1 MYYLCHIEKT
11 SEKNEQKLTMK
22 KIFSFISL
30 SLVCCALSAQTYI
43 TAAASYAGGEG
54 TKENPYQISNAAELA
69 KLANDVNAG
78 GNWSRGKYFVLTDD
92 IILNENLLGK
102 STSNLEG
109 QKAGKLLKPIGTFA
123 SYDSY
128 VPFMGVFD
136 GQGHTISGMYQ
147 AIYEANDALFRAAE
161 NAVVKNVN
169 IRDAYIYGGKY
180 CAGIVSF
187 GVNTTIAN
195 CSFEGQVKS
204 WEWYGAGIAGQVT
217 GSSRIVNCYTKS
229 NINAKSYLGGIVG
242 IIGKESDGSTG
253 ENPTVVENCYS
264 LSSLSATKGS
274 VGLIAGRVNAGA
286 MVRNCYYTPQAS
298 AEAIITN
305 YGTTENLTP
314 MDEAD
319 FASADFTATL
329 NTHAEAIAGACRWTQ
344 TETSPTL
351 DHTTFTPDEESI
363 DVNSQATDPIPAD
376 NDLHAEND
384 GGKVTLQWKMP
395 ANGKTVSY
403 NIYIGTG
410 QEAVEAMT
418 ENEAV
423 AKALTDT
430 CHTIQTENFHTT
442 LYWRVDAVDGQ
453 GKATKGYVWSF
464 RPAHLAFPEAEGYG
478 RFAKGGRGGK
488 VVYVTNLK
496 DSGEGSLRWAL
507 TNGTGPRTILF
518 KVSGLIDMHFDAT
531 FIDDEVTI
539 AGQSA
544 PGKGIC
550 LAHSDLSIGS
560 DNICRFIRARRGAGE
575 TGNALGV
582 AGADHT
588 IVDHVSASWGT
599 DETFSSRNSK
609 NITFQR
615 SIISEAL
622 GIAGHKNYPAG
633 TNHGYAATIGG
644 DIGSFHHNLLA
655 NCAGRNWSLGGGA
668 DASGAYAGRL
678 DIFNN
683 VVYNWATR
691 TTDGGAHEV
700 NFVGNYYKMGRG
712 TSLTTLLT
720 LEIEGNLKGTQSVY
734 VKGNV
739 RENLNG
745 TLTTDKLNDTYK
757 LNIRDGRG
765 SLDWNPWVSAPF
777 FPSHATIE
785 TAQEAYK
792 SVLSDIGA
800 NLPVADKT
808 DQRIINE
815 TLNRTYTYT
824 GSKSGIKGQI
834 DNEADCGGYE
844 VYPEE
849 RYADDFDSDWD
860 GLPDW
865 WEEIHATNAQSPT
878 GDFSDSNADTDRDGY
893 TALEEYLDFMAIP
906 HYLVKADTTI
916 IIDAAK
922 LFKGYSQAPVY
933 SVTNGD
939 GHLQVSVN
947 DRQITVKPL
956 VDNVISELS
965 ITVTDAA
972 GHSYTRR
979 IAFGVSAQAAT
990 TGIGQTRAD
999 MPASLRTF
1007 HLYATNGQLVHSGLC
1022 PKGSTCS
1029 TLPLGHLQA
1038 GIYVLKTTDTQGNI
1052 QTCKVVKE

>member
-1 MYYLCHIEKT
+1 
-11 SEKNEQKLTMK
+11 MK
-22 KIFSFISL
+22 KLISL
-30 SLVCCALSAQTYI
+30 LSLGLICCTMAAQTYV
-43 TAAASYAGGEG
+43 APASAYAGGDG
-54 TKENPYQISNAAELA
+54 TKENPYQISTAGELA
-69 KLANDVNAG
+69 KLAQDVNAG
-78 GNWSRGKYFVLTDD
+78 DNWSRGKYFVLTAD
-92 IILNENLLGK
+92 IVINENLLSK
-102 STSNLEG
+102 SASSLEG
-109 QKAGKLLKPIGTFA
+109 QKAGTLLKPIGTFA
-123 SYDSY
+123 NYDSY

-187 GVNTTIAN
+187 GVNTTIEN

-217 GSSRIVNCYTKS
+217 GASRILNCYAKS
-229 NINAKSYLGGIVG
+229 SINAKSYLGGIVG

-264 LSSLSATKGS
+264 LATLSATKGS
-274 VGLIAGRVNAGA
+274 VGMVAGRVNAA
-286 MVRNCYYTPQAS
+286 ATVRNCYYLTQGSAS
-298 AEAIITN
+298 AIITN
-305 YGTTENLTP
+305 HGKEENVKG
-314 MDEAD
+314 MAEAD
-319 FASADFTATL
+319 FATADFTTTL
-329 NTHAEAIAGACRWTQ
+329 NTNAEALPGACRWTQ
-344 TETSPTL
+344 TETSPTF
-351 DHTTFTPDEESI
+351 DHTTYTPDEETV
-363 DVNSQATDPIPAD
+363 DVNDQATDPLPA
-376 NDLHAEND
+376 NEDLHADNAE
-384 GGKVTLQWKMP
+384 GKVTLTWKAP
-395 ANGKTVSY
+395 ASGKVVSY
-403 NIYIGTG
+403 NIYIGIDAD
-410 QEAVEAMT
+410 EVASMT
-418 ENEAV
+418 EDKAS

-430 CHTIQTENFHTT
+430 CHTVLTT
-442 LYWRVDAVDGQ
+442 DYYTTRYWRVDAADAE
-453 GKATKGYVWSF
+453 GKVTKGEVWSF
-464 RPAHLAFPEAEGYG
+464 RPAHLAFPGAEGYG

-507 TNGTGPRTILF
+507 TNESGPRTILF
-518 KVSGLIDMHFDAT
+518 KVSGVIDMNFNPA

-550 LAHSDLSIGS
+550 LMHSDLSIGS

-575 TGNALGV
+575 TGNAMGV
-582 AGADHT
+582 AGANHT
-588 IVDHVSASWGT
+588 IVDHVTASWGT

-655 NCAGRNWSLGGGA
+655 NCAGRNWSMGGGA

-700 NFVGNYYKMGRG
+700 NFVGNYYKMGPG
-712 TSLTTLLT
+712 TTLKT
-720 LEIEGNLKGTQSVY
+720 LCTLDIEGNLKGTQSIY

-739 RENLNG
+739 RENTNG
-745 TLTTDKLNDTYK
+745 SLTTDKYGDTYVLK
-757 LNIRDGRG
+757 IHDGRG
-765 SLDWNPWVSAPF
+765 SLNWEPWVKEPF

-800 NLPVADKT
+800 NLPVADNT
-808 DQRIINE
+808 DQRIVKE
-815 TLNRTYTYT
+815 TLNRSYTYT
-824 GSKSGIKGQI
+824 GSKSRIKGQI
-834 DNEADCGGYE
+834 DHESDAGGYE
-844 VYPEE
+844 AYPEE
-849 RYADDFDSDWD
+849 AHADDFDTDLD

-865 WEEIHATNAQSPT
+865 WEEVHGTNAQSPA
-878 GDFSDSNADTDRDGY
+878 GDFSDSNADADGDGY
-893 TALEEYLDFMAIP
+893 TMLEEYLDFMAIP
-906 HYLVKADTTI
+906 HHLVEADTTLVLNVST
-916 IIDAAK
+916 
-922 LFKGYSQAPVY
+922 LFKGYTKAPVY
-933 SVTNGD
+933 TLSATGN
-939 GHLQVSVN
+939 HLQASVDGEVLTIRPTTDKAVSEV
-947 DRQITVKPL
+947 
-956 VDNVISELS
+956 S
-965 ITVTDAA
+965 ITVTDSE

-979 IAFGVSAQAAT
+979 IALGISAKAAASAIAPIGADTGAPLQSFSIYT
-990 TGIGQTRAD
+990 TD
-999 MPASLRTF
+999 
-1007 HLYATNGQLVHSGLC
+1007 GQLLQSNLC
-1022 PKGSTCS
+1022 TKGESLH
-1029 TLPLGHLQA
+1029 TLPLNGLSP
-1038 GIYVLKTTDTQGNI
+1038 GIYVVVTTDANGKSKS
-1052 QTCKVVKE
+1052 CKLIKE